1 MSGNGSSRE
10 PYGQGIYTVGDA
22 ARLTAIPRASI
33 SRWLWKSPLWTPQE
47 VVPGEVL
54 SLSFSDLM
62 EIRFVHAFR
71 QHGVSLQ
78 HIRQALAKAREIF
91 DLDYPLSTLRFKTD
105 GRKIFADV
113 LPQGARSQRWLIEM
127 PSGQHS
133 FEFILRHLYE
143 GLEWNDAGRVQSW
156 RPRSDRVILD
166 PNRSFGEPIVD
177 GEGVPTE
184 ILASAYFAE
193 QSVDA
198 VAKWYEVDRASVE
211 DAVEFELSL
220 AA

>member
-1 MSGNGSSRE
+1 MSRDRSSKGL
-10 PYGQGIYTVGDA
+10 YGQGAYTVGDA
-22 ARLTAIPRASI
+22 ARLTSIPRASI
-33 SRWLWKSPLWTPQE
+33 RRWLWKSPLWTPHTA
-47 VVPGEVL
+47 VSGDFL
-54 SLSFSDLM
+54 SLGFYDLM

-78 HIRQALAKAREIF
+78 HIRQALARAREIF

-113 LPQGARSQRWLIEM
+113 LPGGTQAQRWLIEM

-133 FEFILRHLYE
+133 FEFILRHLYK
-143 GLEWNDAGRVQSW
+143 GLEWSESGRVRYW
-156 RPRSDRVILD
+156 RPRSNRVVLD
-166 PNRSFGEPIVD
+166 PNRSFGEPIVED
-177 GEGVPTE
+177 EGVPTD
-184 ILASAYFAE
+184 ILASAYVAE
-193 QSVDA
+193 RSVDT
-198 VAKWYEVDRASVE
+198 VAKWYEVDSASVE